1 MQSCRPCERIIAAA
15 IPPAVID
22 GGMAAAG
29 LIVRVLIS
37 KYVDHLPL
45 YRIEQIAARAGV
57 TLAYSTLA
65 DWVGRYGVGL
75 QPLAD
80 RLSALLRQR
89 CLLHAGETPVQQL
102 DPGQGK
108 TKRAYLW
115 AYRSGDLDEGPRI
128 ALLDP
133 KERLSNRALAAH
145 MRVPF

>member
-15 IPPAVID
+15 IPPAVIG
-22 GGMAAAG
+22 GGMAAG
-29 LIVRVLIS
+29 LIAWVLIS

-45 YRIEQIAARAGV
+45 YRLEQIAARAGV
-57 TLAYSTLA
+57 TLAHSTLA
-65 DWVGRYGVGL
+65 DWVGRYGVAL

-89 CLLHAGETPVQQL
+89 CLLHADETPVQQL
-102 DPGQGK
+102 DPGLGK